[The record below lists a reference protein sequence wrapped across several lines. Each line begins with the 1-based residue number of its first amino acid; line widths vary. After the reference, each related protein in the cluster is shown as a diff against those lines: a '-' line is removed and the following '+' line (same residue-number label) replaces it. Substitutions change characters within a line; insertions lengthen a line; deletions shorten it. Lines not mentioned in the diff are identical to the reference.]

1 MAKNAYLAIDLGAE
15 SGRAIV
21 GVVTDGNLEL
31 HDVHRFRHL
40 ARQLPSGLHW
50 DLMGLWGNILDGVTA
65 AVEWAS
71 KHDLTLTSLGVDTW
85 GVDYAVIGNSG
96 NLLELPHCYRDE
108 RNGDAF
114 EKAVDKVGRDA
125 IYDATGIQLLA
136 LNTLYQVLAQ
146 HEAEP
151 DVLPLADKLLFIPDL
166 LHYFFTG
173 KATCEATI
181 ASTSQMTDARTGQ
194 WNFEFLQKLGLP
206 TQMLGEIVP
215 PGSTVGTLLPHVA
228 ATTGA
233 STNLRVVAPASHDTA
248 SAIAAVPADSDT
260 NWCYVSSG
268 TWSLMGAELAEP
280 CVTPEARAANF
291 TNEGGVDGTTRF
303 LKNLIG
309 LWPVQEC
316 RRAFEKAG
324 NPIEYAELTQLAAD
338 AEPFRT
344 LLDLNHAPFMSPGD
358 MPEKIAE
365 FARSTNQPVPEEPGQ
380 FVRACLESLALLYRR
395 TLEELE
401 AVVGSCFDVMH
412 IVGGG
417 GRNELLNQMTANAIG
432 RPAIVGPEE
441 ATAAGN
447 VLVQAIAAGQLA
459 DLNELRQVVRT
470 SFSPK
475 TYQPQDTS
483 DWDTAAARFEQLCS
497 T

>member
-1 MAKNAYLAIDLGAE
+1 MAKMAYLAIDLGAE

-21 GVVTDGNLEL
+21 GIVDEGQLTL

-50 DLMGLWGNILDGVTA
+50 DLMGLWGNILDGVRC
-65 AVEWAS
+65 AVEWAEE
-71 KHDLTLTSLGVDTW
+71 HDMTLTSLGVDTW
-85 GVDYAVIGNSG
+85 GVDYAVIGKSG
-96 NLLELPHCYRDE
+96 DLLALPHCYRDE
-108 RNGDAF
+108 RNNVAF
-114 EKAVDKVGRDA
+114 EEAVEAVGSEA
-125 IYDATGIQLLA
+125 LYDATGIQLLA

-146 HEAEP
+146 HHAEP
-151 DVLPLADKLLFIPDL
+151 DVLPQADKLLFMPDL

-181 ASTSQMTDARTGQ
+181 ASTSQMTDARTGG
-194 WNFEFLQKLGLP
+194 WNLDLLTKLNLP

-215 PGSTVGTLLPHVA
+215 PGSTVGKLLPHVA
-228 ATTGA
+228 AATGA
-233 STNLRVVAPASHDTA
+233 SPDLQVVAPASHDTA
-248 SAIAAVPADSDT
+248 SAVAAVPADANT

-280 CVTPEARAANF
+280 CLTAEARAANF
-291 TNEGGVDGTTRF
+291 TNEGGVDGTIRF

-316 RRAFEKAG
+316 RRAFEQSG
-324 NPIEYAELTQLAAD
+324 NTLDYAELTQAAAD
-338 AEPFRT
+338 VEPFRT
-344 LLDLNHAPFMSPGD
+344 LIDLNYPPLMSPGE

-365 FARSTNQPVPEEPGQ
+365 FARNTSQPEPTTPGQ
-380 FVRACLESLALLYRR
+380 LVRCCLESLALHYRR

-401 AVVGSCFDVMH
+401 SVIDRRFDVMH
-412 IVGGG
+412 VVGGG
-417 GRNELLNQMTANAIG
+417 GRNKLLNQMTANAIG

-447 VLVQAIAAGQLA
+447 VLVQAIAAGQIA
-459 DLNELRQVVRT
+459 DLSELRQVVRT

-475 TYQPQDTS
+475 TYEPQDTA
-483 DWDTAAARFEQLCS
+483 DWNAAAERFSELCNA
-497 T
+497 